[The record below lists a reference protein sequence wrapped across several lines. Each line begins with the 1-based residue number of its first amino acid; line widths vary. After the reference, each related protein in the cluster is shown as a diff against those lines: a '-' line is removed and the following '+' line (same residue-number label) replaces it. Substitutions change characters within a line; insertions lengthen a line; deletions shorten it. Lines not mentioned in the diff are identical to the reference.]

1 MMSQQ
6 FFRQPFGFGAEK
18 AAGAGAAGARLRNG
32 IARTGDADR
41 HLRDKIMAVL
51 FTAPGER
58 VNNPRFG
65 AGMNRTVFEG
75 LNELTVTAI
84 EYRVTEGLRRDV
96 GDELIIDRVDIETD
110 PPRGELLLKIA
121 YRRRNDRLARNLEI
135 EL

>member
-1 MMSQQ
+1 MSQQ
-6 FFRQPFGFGAEK
+6 YFRQPFGFGAEK
-18 AAGAGAAGARLRNG
+18 ASGAVGSPLRNG
-32 IARTGDADR
+32 LARTEGADR

-51 FTAPGER
+51 FTSPGER
-58 VNNPRFG
+58 FNNPRFG

-96 GDELIIDRVDIETD
+96 GEELIIDRVDIETD
-110 PPRGELLLKIA
+110 PPRGELMLKIA
-121 YRRRNDRLARNLEI
+121 YRRRNDRIARNLEI